1 MRQQR
6 ADERGQDRRTRVP
19 RLELREGVVGT
30 DSGDKGS
37 VKGAGPE
44 DGCMRGLMETGA
56 EELFS
61 GLFNSNGRAVH

>member
-1 MRQQR
+1 MS
-6 ADERGQDRRTRVP
+6 

-61 GLFNSNGRAVH
+61 GLFNSNGRAVHQN